1 MKKNR
6 TWLRA
11 LTVTLMLSSCLASI
25 AACQSSPDAAPD
37 TDGATQAGDTTVAIV
52 TTEAATTQPVTT
64 PVTEP
69 ATTPATEPTTE
80 PATEPETEAPFV
92 GQTFDATTCIV
103 IPADADEITRNAAA
117 MVAETI
123 AEVAGMT
130 LTVASESGNAPA
142 LILEIGSFDTDRSY
156 SFSMDGQSLRLKAS
170 DSTTLYFAAEAVLE
184 AWLTPDFGLRTE
196 GVLSLADNRVSELN
210 GLTTRQDTSIRV
222 LSQNLRC
229 ADDPNGN
236 SISDRKPR
244 FRELFLE
251 YRPDL
256 VGTQETTAAWN
267 SYLKAISNYAEKKTD
282 LGEYGLVGCSREG
295 REATNGEW
303 NTIMY
308 SKTRFE
314 LLDSDTTWLSYTPN
328 EASAVEGSLCK
339 RICTWALL
347 KDKLTGETIIFAN
360 THLDHGT
367 DEVRSRQM
375 TILMDYLADRIG
387 QYPFYLTGD
396 FNCYVDSEA
405 YATVTDRLSDSH
417 QTVWTDLSTVQNTYH
432 AYTEEGRSEIDF
444 VFHNDSTTP
453 IRYEIVSKS
462 YGGFVSDHYGVF
474 VEFVN

>member
-1 MKKNR
+1 MKQNKTR
-6 TWLRA
+6 FLA
-11 LTVTLMLSSCLASI
+11 ATLLLSLCLASVS
-25 AACQSSPDAAPD
+25 ACQSPSDATPD
-37 TDGATQAGDTTVAIV
+37 TDGATQAGDTTA
-52 TTEAATTQPVTT
+52 EAATTEKATDPATDPVTD

-69 ATTPATEPTTE
+69 ITEPIAQPE
-80 PATEPETEAPFV
+80 TEPETEAPFV
-92 GQTFDATTCIV
+92 GQTFDATTRIV

-117 MVAETI
+117 MVVATI
-123 AEVAGMT
+123 GEVAGMT
-130 LTVASESGNAPA
+130 LTVSDEPTDGPA
-142 LILEIGSFDTDRSY
+142 LSLEISSFDTDRSY
-156 SFSMDGQSLRLKAS
+156 AFSVDGQTLRLKAS

-196 GVLSLADNRVSELN
+196 GVLSLDDRRVSELN

-367 DEVRSRQM
+367 DEVRSQQM

-396 FNCYVDSEA
+396 FNCRVDSEA

-432 AYTEEGRSEIDF
+432 AYVAEGKTEIDF
-444 VFHNDSTTP
+444 VFHNDHTTP
-453 IRYEIVSKS
+453 VRYEIISKS
-462 YGGFVSDHYGVF
+462 YDGFVSDHYGVF